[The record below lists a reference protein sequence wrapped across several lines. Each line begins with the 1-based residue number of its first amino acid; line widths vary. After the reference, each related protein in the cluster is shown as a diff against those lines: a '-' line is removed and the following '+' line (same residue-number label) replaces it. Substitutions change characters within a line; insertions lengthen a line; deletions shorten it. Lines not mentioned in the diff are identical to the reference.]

1 MSQPT
6 VSGPEKAAEP
16 EAPGAGEARRA
27 PEGRR
32 IERTTSQTA
41 EYLCVARA
49 CSFHDRSPY
58 GHSDDWVAAR
68 LPNVVLR
75 TASRLGPFRRL
86 WRRLAAPG
94 MYDWAVARTR
104 YVDEAFGRL
113 GPSMAQVVIMGAGY
127 DSRAFRFADQ
137 LRGARIFEVDAPR
150 PQADMRRGLEL
161 RRLAVPSNLVFVPV
175 DFETRSTAECL
186 AEAGFVRG
194 KPTLYLLEGLIVYLE
209 PGTVGETFRFIS
221 DSAGSGSV
229 LVFDY
234 AYADVVRGDARGRAR
249 FGAEP
254 ATKDTTRVGE
264 KWRFGIEEGE
274 VAAFLAR
281 YGFTL
286 ADEASPIELERRY
299 FTDPSGGLHGRVNG
313 TQAVV
318 TARKP

>member
-1 MSQPT
+1 MSQPEKPAEPAA
-6 VSGPEKAAEP
+6 PEKAAEP
-16 EAPGAGEARRA
+16 E
-27 PEGRR
+27 RR

-49 CSFHDRSPY
+49 CSYHDKSRY

-75 TASRLGPFRRL
+75 TASRLAPFRRL
-86 WRRLAAPG
+86 WRRLAPPG

-104 YVDEAFGRL
+104 YVDGVFGRV
-113 GPSMAQVVIMGAGY
+113 GPSVAQVVIMGAGY
-127 DSRAFRFADQ
+127 DSRAIRFADQ
-137 LRGARIFEVDAPR
+137 LGKARVFEVDAPE
-150 PQADMRRGLEL
+150 PQADMRRGLAL

-175 DFETRSTAECL
+175 DFEKRSAAECL

-209 PGTVGETFRFIS
+209 PGTVDETFRFIS

-234 AYADVVRGDARGRAR
+234 AYADVVRGDPSGRAR

-254 ATKDTTRVGE
+254 ATRATADVGE
-264 KWRFGIEEGE
+264 KWRFGIEEGG
-274 VAAFLAR
+274 VAAFLKR
-281 YGFTL
+281 YGFAL
-286 ADEASPIELERRY
+286 ADEASPAELERRY